1 MAASLLSLTLDMA
14 EPKPPASDE
23 IKGIIE
29 RVDEICRESERI
41 RDRANHTMRQTPFW
55 PDRRK
60 TPRFDDQQPPSSDK
74 GNETP

>member
-1 MAASLLSLTLDMA
+1 MG
-14 EPKPPASDE
+14 EEKPPVSGE

-41 RDRANHTMRQTPFW
+41 RDRADHTMRQPPIW

-60 TPRFDDQQPPSSDK
+60 TPRWDDEPARPADK
-74 GNETP
+74 GDKKNDTT